1 MVIKNVEIS
10 GFGKLE
16 KFDMNL
22 NEGLQVIYGP
32 NEFGK
37 STLMR
42 FLKMMF
48 YSRVGNGRGFS
59 PKDKKV
65 RQRYMPWSG
74 ASMRGSI
81 EFIHKGNL
89 YKVQKDISPDSPSKD
104 VVVFRNLST
113 GENIKLGK
121 KEEVGEYLF
130 GIDIKSFERSSYIG
144 SLGKNDFQNDKSSKD
159 SLADKIISNLSDTG
173 EEDVSKSEVM
183 KKISEAIKLLK
194 PAKGNGGIIREK
206 QLNINDINKKIYNC
220 NSLQESNQ
228 KFAEELSKIQSL
240 RKERNELFSV
250 IDNVDKTKKI
260 EKIDEAI
267 DLISRQKKLV
277 EELGIPYKKI
287 HDYVDTLSEQY
298 RVVKSDISKLK
309 EIENVLNSVDKKEA
323 VISEKEMNQFNLEL
337 KGKKEAES
345 NLKKMNSVLKEVI
358 LNPKKYFLSNDFAV
372 KEILAPSQ
380 YSSLIN
386 SFKECEKTDN
396 DIENLRKHKLEA
408 DKEAT
413 KAAEDMDIY
422 KDKVKNEIKDLEKK
436 NNTSVLVQSFNIAVF
451 VLLLALSFT
460 TRIYLP
466 AYIYFPF
473 FLGCG
478 IWGIVS
484 SKNRNNR
491 VSELNEDLKNAY
503 ETYSE
508 SYDENIKKI
517 DLGILSKSENL
528 SNVRKNLKNILETSI
543 KDLEQKIYRKE
554 KNINAMIISKD
565 CKSMQNYYE
574 LYAKNQSINK
584 LKNSYNSFLKEFK
597 ANESKL
603 IKKVSLYSKVKNLED
618 AFDVMQRVVD
628 FSSRI
633 KSLDEEIKLKLGMLG
648 LGNADLDFLNA
659 CKKELESEHEQIDCS
674 EDELR
679 KIGERVE
686 YLNKLNLEE
695 KYIEVQKSI
704 KTPEENIENLEKK
717 LALQKEELLDAE
729 RYHESLEIALK
740 AMEESADELRRDF
753 NPKLDLRASEIFKL
767 LTDGAYH
774 KIHIGKDYD
783 IVVNKNSGFYDCEN
797 FSSGTIDQAY
807 LALRIAISEFISSD
821 NNVPLILDDAFI
833 QYDDR
838 RLEKVIN
845 FFRDYANSQKERQVI
860 VFTCHKN
867 VSDLAM
873 KNGARVI
880 S

>member
-1 MVIKNVEIS
+1 MVIKSVEIS

-22 NEGLQVIYGP
+22 SEGLQVIYGP

-48 YSRVGNGRGFS
+48 YSRVGSGKGVS

-74 ASMRGSI
+74 ASMRGAI
-81 EFIHKGNL
+81 EFVHKGNL

-104 VVVFRNLST
+104 IVSFRNLST
-113 GENIKLGK
+113 GEDIKLGK
-121 KEEVGEYLF
+121 KEEVGERLF

-144 SLGKNDFQNDKSSKD
+144 SLGKDDFQNDKSSKD

-183 KKISEAIKLLK
+183 KKMAEAIKLLK
-194 PAKGNGGIIREK
+194 PLKGSGGIIREK

-220 NSLQESNQ
+220 NSLQESNE
-228 KFAEELSKIQSL
+228 KFAAELSKIQAL
-240 RKERNELFSV
+240 RKERNELSLV
-250 IDNVDKTKKI
+250 LENAQKTKKI
-260 EKIDEAI
+260 SAVDEAM
-267 DLISRQKKLV
+267 DLIAKRNNYV
-277 EELGIPYKKI
+277 DELGIPTAKI
-287 HDYVDTLSEQY
+287 HDYVNSLNEQY
-298 RVVKSDISKLK
+298 KVVKSDISKLK
-309 EIENVLNSVDKKEA
+309 ELENVLNAIDKKEA
-323 VISEKEMNQFNLEL
+323 NISDKEMNQFNSEI
-337 KGKKEAES
+337 KSKKEAES
-345 NLKKMNSVLKEVI
+345 NLKKMNAVLKEVI
-358 LNPKKYFLSNDFAV
+358 LNPKRYFLSNDFAV

-380 YSSLIN
+380 YTNLMN
-386 SFKECEKTDN
+386 SFKECEKSES
-396 DIENLRKHKLEA
+396 DIENLRIRKEEA
-408 DKEAT
+408 SKKAT
-413 KAAEDMDIY
+413 KAAENMDSY
-422 KDKVKNEIKDLEKK
+422 KDKIKKEVRALEKK
-436 NNTSVLVQSFNIAVF
+436 NNTSVLIQSFNIAVF
-451 VLLLALSFT
+451 VLLLVLSFVSH
-460 TRIYLP
+460 IYLP
-466 AYIYFPF
+466 VYIYFPL
-473 FLGCG
+473 FLAIGV
-478 IWGIVS
+478 WGIVS
-484 SKNRNNR
+484 SRNRNNS
-491 VSELNEDLKNAY
+491 VSELNEDLKDAY
-503 ETYSE
+503 ENYNE
-508 SYDENIKKI
+508 SYDESVKKI
-517 DLGILSKSENL
+517 DSDILLKSENL
-528 SNVRKNLKNILETSI
+528 SQARKNLKDILESSV
-543 KDLEQKIYRKE
+543 KELEQKIYRKE
-554 KNINAMIISKD
+554 KNVNSMIISKN
-565 CKSMQNYYE
+565 CKSMQAFYE

-597 ANESKL
+597 INESKL
-603 IKKVSLYSKVKNLED
+603 IKKVSLYSKVKNLEE
-618 AFDVMQRVVD
+618 AFDVMGKVVD
-628 FSSRI
+628 LSSKI
-633 KSLDEEIKLKLGMLG
+633 GLLDDQIKLKLGVLG
-648 LGNADLDFLNA
+648 LGNADLNFLNSY
-659 CKKELESEHEQIDCS
+659 KEELESEHKETSCN

-679 KIGERVE
+679 KIDERVS

-695 KYIEVQKSI
+695 KYIEVQKCI

-729 RYHESLEIALK
+729 KYHESLQIALK
-740 AMEESADELRRDF
+740 TMEESADELRRDF
-753 NPKLDLRASEIFKL
+753 NPKLDSRASEIFKL

-774 KIHIGKDYD
+774 KIHVGKDYG

-833 QYDDR
+833 QYDDK

-845 FFRDYANSQKERQVI
+845 FFRDYANSEKERQVI

-867 VSDLAM
+867 VSELAK